1 MAGGMVMEKGIIV
14 FRSKY
19 GAARKY
25 ARWLQEAT
33 GFSCVEVRDARPG
46 DMAEYETIVFCGGI
60 YASGIAGLSFLK
72 KHIDKCSDK
81 KVVIVC
87 VGASP
92 YDEGALE
99 ELRARNLTGRL
110 QGIPLF
116 YGRGVFDEDKMGFI
130 DRALCKMLRK
140 SVEKKDP
147 DTYAPWERALV
158 RSAGHGGDWT
168 DRRYLRPLLNYLGVN
183 G

>member
-60 YASGIAGLSFLK
+60 YASGIARLSFLK
-72 KHIDKCSDK
+72 KNIDKWTDK
-81 KVVIVC
+81 KVAILC

-92 YDEGALE
+92 YDKGAFE
-99 ELRARNLTGRL
+99 EVRAHNLTGSL
-110 QGIPLF
+110 QGVPLF
-116 YGRGVFDEDKMGFI
+116 YGRGAFDESKMGLI
-130 DRALCKMLRK
+130 DRTLCKMLRK
-140 SVEKKDP
+140 SVAKKDP
-147 DTYAPWERALV
+147 DAYEPWERAIM
-158 RSAGHGGDWT
+158 SSMGHGNDWT
-168 DRRYLRPLLNYLGVN
+168 DKVYLRPLLDYIKA
-183 G
+183 

>member
-1 MAGGMVMEKGIIV
+1 MVMEKGIIV

-72 KHIDKCSDK
+72 KNIDKWTDK
-81 KVVIVC
+81 KVAILC

-92 YDEGALE
+92 YDKGAFE
-99 ELRARNLTGRL
+99 EVRAHNLTGSL
-110 QGIPLF
+110 QGVPLF
-116 YGRGVFDEDKMGFI
+116 YGRGAFDESKMGLI
-130 DRALCKMLRK
+130 DRTLCKMLRK
-140 SVEKKDP
+140 SVAKKDP
-147 DTYAPWERALV
+147 DAYEPWERAIM
-158 RSAGHGGDWT
+158 RSMVHGNDWT
-168 DRRYLRPLLNYLGVN
+168 DKVYLRPLLDYIKA
-183 G
+183 